1 MRDSAGIL
9 GIFVF
14 NAQTLIMDLSIPKS
28 AIPEITSGELQ
39 NRFSNARAQYALDR
53 NPDASHRRAILAT
66 LEKLLIDNSAEIQAA
81 ISADFGNRSTHE
93 TQLLELFPSLSAIRH
108 ARAKLASWM
117 SSKTRF
123 ASFWFM
129 PARTE
134 IRAQPLGLVGIIV
147 PWNYPLM
154 LAVGP
159 MVAALSAG
167 NRVLIKMS
175 EFTPRFGQLF
185 ARLIAENFAE
195 HHITVINGGADI
207 AREFSALPFDHLLFT
222 GSTAVGRHVMRAASE
237 NLTPVTLELG
247 GKSPAI
253 IGPEADLLEAA
264 HKIIFGKCLNAGQT
278 CIAPDYVLLPRGQE
292 LTFIEAAKAAVAS
305 LYPTLAANPDYTSI
319 VNARHVD
326 RLQNYLVDAASKGA
340 SITPIS
346 PANEQLAIE
355 NQIVKKIAPTIVH
368 GVKESMTLMQ
378 EEIFGPI
385 LPLVPYDSIDA
396 AIRYV
401 NDHPRPLALYYFGRD
416 SNNIERVLAE
426 TVAGGVTINETLLH
440 ISQDELPFG
449 GVGPSGMGAYH
460 GKIGFDTFSK
470 LKPVFRQPKL
480 NGLNL
485 LKPPYGKRVEKMLK
499 LLLK

>member
-1 MRDSAGIL
+1 
-9 GIFVF
+9 
-14 NAQTLIMDLSIPKS
+14 MDLSQPNVVMPINASS
-28 AIPEITSGELQ
+28 ALQ
-39 NRFSNARAQYALDR
+39 NQFLSARTAYALNR
-53 NPDASHRRAILAT
+53 NPTAAERRVA
-66 LEKLLIDNSAEIQAA
+66 LEKLELLLVSNSAEIQAA

-93 TQLLELFPSLSAIRH
+93 TQLLEMFPALSAIRH
-108 ARAKLASWM
+108 ARVQVKSWM
-117 SSKTRF
+117 SPKRGF
-123 ASFWFM
+123 ASLWFM

-134 IRAQPLGLVGIIV
+134 IRPQPLGVIGIIV

-159 MVAALSAG
+159 LVAALAAG
-167 NRVLIKMS
+167 NRALIKMS
-175 EFTPRFGQLF
+175 EFTPRFGELF
-185 ARLIAENFAE
+185 AKLIAENFAAD
-195 HHITVINGGADI
+195 HIAVINGNAAI
-207 AREFSALPFDHLLFT
+207 AHEFSALPFDHLLFT

-253 IGPEADLLEAA
+253 IGPEADLTEAA
-264 HKIIFGKCLNAGQT
+264 QKIIFGKCLNAGQT

-292 LTFIEAAKAAVAS
+292 AAFIDAAKHAVAT
-305 LYPTLAANPDYTSI
+305 LYPTLANNPDYTSI
-319 VNARHVD
+319 VNARHVA

-346 PANEQLAIE
+346 PANEQLDVD
-355 NQIVKKIAPTIVH
+355 NQPVQKIAPTIVH
-368 GVKESMTLMQ
+368 GVNENMTVMQ

-385 LPLVPYDSIDA
+385 LPLVPYDSIDT

-416 SNNIERVLAE
+416 SQNIERVLSE

-460 GKIGFDTFSK
+460 GKFGFDTFSK